1 MGPTQP
7 HWPSFHTGEAKIERR
22 LVVKGAG
29 RKADEMKVSIGMQGA
44 TPIVPDYS
52 MLKAALVAAQAA
64 TPTGRA
70 NLVRPEE
77 PVDPHAAL
85 HALFSSK
92 SGIESSAAALG
103 NRFHT
108 DAPDPEAGDEER

>member
-1 MGPTQP
+1 
-7 HWPSFHTGEAKIERR
+7 
-22 LVVKGAG
+22 
-29 RKADEMKVSIGMQGA
+29 MKVSIGIHGT
-44 TPIVPDYS
+44 TPVAPDYS

-70 NLVRPEE
+70 NLVRSEE
-77 PVDPHAAL
+77 PIDPHAAL
-85 HALFSSK
+85 HALFSSE

-108 DAPDPEAGDEER
+108 DTPDPEDGA